1 MPRSLNH
8 QVPRKSCL
16 LFELSTLAD
25 VDACDPQV
33 VGGGRKTGDFLMI
46 QETHIGESLHP
57 LTQHPLKQASVIGE
71 SIAISWER
79 DRSVRIRHLDQR
91 ILRWE
96 GSTGPQVSEKA
107 GKEAF
112 QNLLTSWQH

>member
-25 VDACDPQV
+25 VDACDPQG

-79 DRSVRIRHLDQR
+79 VGSVRIRHLINR
-91 ILRWE
+91 IFRWE
-96 GSTGPQVSEKA
+96 ASTARQAGGKA

-112 QNLLTSWQH
+112 